1 MAVSRTAYDL
11 SVLDTRQYRSDQAC
25 GFGAAKD
32 CAAASRT
39 DRSMLG
45 AEQEAWLF
53 ARLPQVRATWT
64 ILGQQVP
71 LFARDSG
78 PQATGPRFSMD
89 KWDGYTAGRQRLF
102 TRLLETRSPNPIVL
116 SGDVHVHYGADLRV
130 DFADEKSPAI
140 GTEFT
145 NTAVTSGG
153 DGTDVRQLRD
163 SAALQPAHQVPQQ
176 SAGLY
181 RLHRDES
188 RDACRLHGRRR
199 RDEAGCTRQARRGA
213 RRRDG
218 TKRGDDGLRPQRAG
232 RADYAFD
239 NRLNSSAQPSTTT
252 ICRELAE
259 S

>member
-153 DGTDVRQLRD
+153 DGTDVRQLGD

-176 SAGLY
+176 SAGY
-181 RLHRDES
+181 IACTATNREMRADFMVV
-188 RDACRLHGRRR
+188 DAVTKP
-199 RDEAGCTRQARRGA
+199 DAPARRAGA
-213 RRRDG
+213 LVVE
-218 TKRGDDGLRPQRAG
+218 TG
-232 RADYAFD
+232 RKGAMTD
-239 NRLNSSAQPSTTT
+239 
-252 ICRELAE
+252 
-259 S
+259 